1 MLENLRIFPLNYK
14 LLNQE
19 EKQRVTH
26 EKLEIKIN
34 RRSKKTKRKE
44 NILWRF
50 AKYD

>member
-1 MLENLRIFPLNYK
+1 MLKTLRIFSLNYK

-34 RRSKKTKRKE
+34 KRSKKKEE
-44 NILWRF
+44 NILQEF
-50 AKYD
+50 AKHN

>member
-1 MLENLRIFPLNYK
+1 MLETLRVFPLNYK

-34 RRSKKTKRKE
+34 RSLEKRKYFME
-44 NILWRF
+44 IC
-50 AKYD
+50 

>member
-1 MLENLRIFPLNYK
+1 MLENLRIVPLNYK

-34 RRSKKTKRKE
+34 KDLEKKRKE
-44 NILWRF
+44 IILWGF
-50 AKYD
+50 AKHD